1 MKTPALARP
10 LARPMACLAAGLG
23 LLAVVPY
30 ASAHGIWFAQRATQT
45 ALIYGVGADDLDAV
59 KRQPLVTSIVGLDE
73 TLQPVPTTLRV
84 AGPLLLVD
92 SEGDASVLG
101 AVLFNGI
108 WSKRPDGEWVKK
120 SRDEVPDA
128 VVAEKNYKY
137 AVQLRGPLSGPLPAL
152 PGHTLQ
158 IFPAGPIP
166 EMLDQPLKLKVMFD
180 GKPAAGVRVLRDYV
194 NDPDAKPQL
203 TAKDGTVTI
212 RVRNQGANV
221 VTAIFDGPSDEP
233 KKADK
238 MEHLATLT
246 FTLAHAPE

>member
-1 MKTPALARP
+1 MKKPAITLLAATLGALATQ
-10 LARPMACLAAGLG
+10 L
-23 LLAVVPY
+23 

-73 TLQPVPTTLRV
+73 TLQPVPTSLRV

-92 SEGDASVLG
+92 REGATSVLA

-120 SRDEVPDA
+120 GRDEVPDA

-137 AVQLRGPLSGPLPAL
+137 AVQLRGPLSGPLPAI
-152 PGHTLQ
+152 PGHALQ
-158 IFPAGPIP
+158 IFPQGKIP
-166 EMLDQPLKLKVMFD
+166 EMLDQPLTLKVLFN
-180 GKPAAGVRVLRDYV
+180 GKPAAGVKVLRDYV
-194 NDPDAKPQL
+194 TDPDAKPLL

-212 RVRNQGANV
+212 RVRNQGQNV

-246 FTLAHAPE
+246 FTLPHAPE